1 MSDTPKLLIFLKRR
15 PGLSREDFRRYYE
28 SVHAPLCL
36 KYMAGVSRYV
46 RRYLEPAPGMPEM
59 EADVVTEVWMKDR
72 AALDYVL
79 ANAAKDRLPP
89 DVLADEEQL
98 FDRSKSRF
106 CAVIE
111 CETEMAD

>member
-1 MSDTPKLLIFLKRR
+1 VHKLLIFLKRR
-15 PGLSREDFRRYYE
+15 PGMSREEFRAYYE
-28 SVHAPLCL
+28 ANHAPLCL
-36 KYMAGVSRYV
+36 KYMDGVECYV

-59 EADVVTEVWMKDR
+59 EADVITEVWMRDR

-79 ANAAKDRLPP
+79 ARAAKDKLPA
-89 DVLADEEQL
+89 DVLADEKKL

-111 CETEMAD
+111 CETAMSGAS